1 MSESFIIEVRRAA
14 VGLVVREHD
23 GFRFFSAN
31 AAFAELESRV
41 FTHPSDAENAAVHHA
56 ARAADIRRR
65 NTGVSID
72 AAGRRCA
79 ERVSANRTGF

>member
-14 VGLVVREHD
+14 VGLVVREQD

-65 NTGVSID
+65 GAGASIAAGGRRRVERD
-72 AAGRRCA
+72 AA
-79 ERVSANRTGF
+79 SRTGL